1 MKGLNNIYITFILDE
16 EINKLRW
23 QAKLQWLARAVS
35 RAVSGAVTARIMPA

>member
-1 MKGLNNIYITFILDE
+1 MKGLNNIYVTFILDE

-35 RAVSGAVTARIMPA
+35 GAVTARIMPA